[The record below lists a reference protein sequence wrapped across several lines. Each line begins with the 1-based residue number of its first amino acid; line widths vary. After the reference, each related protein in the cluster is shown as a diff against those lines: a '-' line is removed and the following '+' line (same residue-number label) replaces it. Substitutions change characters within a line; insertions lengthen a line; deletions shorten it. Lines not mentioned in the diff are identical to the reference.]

1 LANFDLSVRPFTEN
15 VAAMRHYCGL
25 MPCPPENVWTATGHE
40 PPVFLD
46 EHGRRRRWVA
56 LGGALAGGGAALWLG
71 ALVAGAIGFS
81 TMPALQG
88 RTPLVASR
96 TASAAARTLDV
107 ARTVPV
113 AARTV
118 PVART
123 LDVAARTP
131 RGRAL
136 LVPRRRASHRAAGSS
151 GLAHATP
158 ELASAAG

>member
-1 LANFDLSVRPFTEN
+1 
-15 VAAMRHYCGL
+15 MRHYCDL
-25 MPCPPENVWTATGHE
+25 MSLPDNVWTATGHE

-96 TASAAARTLDV
+96 PAPA
-107 ARTVPV
+107 

-123 LDVAARTP
+123 VDVADRTP
-131 RGRAL
+131 RGHVL
-136 LVPRRRASHRAAGSS
+136 LAPRRRASHRAAGSS